1 MQAVSLT
8 PPPAPPST
16 YRLWLAVAAVGGL
29 AALPSPDD
37 RAGRGAVQTGP
48 VAVAASEPD
57 PAPARDTDAR

>member
-1 MQAVSLT
+1 MQARSST

-29 AALPSPDD
+29 GALPPHDD
-37 RAGRGAVQTGP
+37 RAGLTVAQAGP
-48 VAVAASEPD
+48 VAAATAAPD